1 MAIVENSRSSVQPT
15 TNGAADIEGLH
26 SQIRELQEE
35 CSKLKQALA
44 SSEDERI
51 RYRQAFLDQARA
63 AREFE
68 DVDIVSLEK
77 MSAGPVELL
86 E

>member
-1 MAIVENSRSSVQPT
+1 
-15 TNGAADIEGLH
+15 
-26 SQIRELQEE
+26 
-35 CSKLKQALA
+35 LA
-44 SSEDERI
+44 RSEDERI
-51 RYRQAFLDQARA
+51 RYRQAFLDLARA

-68 DVDIVSLEK
+68 DLEVAALEK